1 MPCYIAP
8 MLSSAGFRRALAGAP
23 LVFLLTGCPK
33 KAPAPTAASPGDKV
47 ALTTYYSNDPHS
59 AGATTKYAPRVE
71 VAVTGGGFVPARIPA
86 RAGQPLTL
94 VITRKT
100 DQTCAREIVFQ
111 GQDGKTELPLDKPV
125 EVTYTPKAS
134 GEVKFGCGMGMMVG
148 GVLAVGD

>member
-8 MLSSAGFRRALAGAP
+8 MLSSAGFRRAVAGAP
-23 LVFLLTGCPK
+23 LLFLLTGCPK
-33 KAPAPTAASPGDKV
+33 QAPPPAPAAPPAA
-47 ALTTYYSNDPHS
+47 A
-59 AGATTKYAPRVE
+59 ATKYAPRVE